1 MSTYTL
7 PKLRYEYSAL
17 EPHISRR
24 VMELHHGSH
33 HAAYVKNANLA
44 LAALEKARETGDLA
58 RLPAL
63 EQALAFNLSGH
74 IMHSIF
80 WQNMTPQGGG
90 RPQDD
95 LAKTID
101 RDFGSFDKFKRQL
114 TQAANTDMGSG
125 WAALIWE
132 PAAGRL
138 LTVQIHDHQSRITQ
152 AGIPLLVLDAW
163 EHAYYLQYENRKAE
177 FFDAVWNVWN
187 WRDVATRFEAAKKLN
202 LELLGVSEA

>member
-17 EPHISRR
+17 EPYISKR
-24 VMELHHGSH
+24 VLELHHDAH
-33 HAAYVKNANLA
+33 HGAYVKNANLA
-44 LAALEKARETGDLA
+44 LAALDKAREAGDLA

-63 EQALAFNLSGH
+63 EKALAFNLSGH

-90 RPQDD
+90 QPQGD
-95 LAKTID
+95 LARTID

-125 WAALIWE
+125 WAALVWE
-132 PAAGRL
+132 PCGGRL
-138 LTVQIHDHQSRITQ
+138 LTVQIHDHQSQVTQ

-163 EHAYYLQYENRKAE
+163 EHAYYLQYENRKGE

-187 WRDVATRFEAAKKLN
+187 WRDVAGRFEAAKKLD
-202 LELLGVSEA
+202 LQLVGVHGS

>member
-17 EPHISRR
+17 EPHISKR
-24 VMELHHGSH
+24 VLELHHDAH
-33 HAAYVKNANLA
+33 HGAYVKNANLA
-44 LAALEKARETGDLA
+44 LAALEKAREEGDMA

-63 EQALAFNLSGH
+63 EKALAFNLSGH

-80 WQNMTPQGGG
+80 WQNMTPKGGG
-90 RPQDD
+90 QPDGE
-95 LAKTID
+95 LAKTIA
-101 RDFGSFDKFKRQL
+101 RDFGGFDKFKRQL

-125 WAALIWE
+125 WAALVWE
-132 PAAGRL
+132 PTGGRL
-138 LTVQIHDHQSRITQ
+138 LTVQIHDHQSQVTQ

-177 FFDAVWNVWN
+177 FFEAVWNVWN
-187 WRDVATRFEAAKKLN
+187 WRDVGERFEAAKKLD
-202 LELLGVSEA
+202 LHLVGVHGS

>member
-1 MSTYTL
+1 MSTYAL

-24 VMELHHGSH
+24 IMELHHGSH
-33 HAAYVKNANLA
+33 HAAYVKNANMA

-63 EQALAFNLSGH
+63 EKALAFNLSGH

-90 RPQDD
+90 RPQGD

-101 RDFGSFDKFKRQL
+101 RDFGSFEKFKRQL

-125 WAALIWE
+125 WAALVWE
-132 PAAGRL
+132 PVAGRL
-138 LTVQIHDHQSRITQ
+138 LTVQIHDHQSQITQ

-163 EHAYYLQYENRKAE
+163 EHAYYLQYENRKGE
-177 FFDAVWNVWN
+177 FFDAIWNVWN
-187 WRDVATRFEAAKKLN
+187 WRDVAGRFEAAKKLN
-202 LELLGVSEA
+202 LELLGAAEA